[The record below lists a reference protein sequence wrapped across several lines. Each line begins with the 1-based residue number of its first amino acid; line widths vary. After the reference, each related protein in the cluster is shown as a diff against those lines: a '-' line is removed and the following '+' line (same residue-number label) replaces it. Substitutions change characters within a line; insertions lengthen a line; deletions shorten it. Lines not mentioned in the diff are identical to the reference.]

1 VWRALFKNPL
11 VFAQLEEHI
20 KRLEAWREKR
30 APGTTEAMRQLMAQ
44 MAQAAAKT
52 RTAGN

>member
-1 VWRALFKNPL
+1 MFKNPH

-20 KRLEAWREKR
+20 KRLDAWREKR
-30 APGTTEAMRQLMAQ
+30 APGSTEAMRQLMAQ
-44 MAQAAAKT
+44 MAQMTAKT